1 MRVRR
6 QALIVWYKHRRN
18 VRQLMRHGHFIY
30 ASRRLRYAVIYVYK
44 DNIDKAEE
52 NLRKLPYVTK
62 VERSYKPFVATSF
75 ENARPDE
82 AKLYDYK

>member
-6 QALIVWYKHRRN
+6 QALIVWYKHRKN
-18 VRQLMRHGHFIY
+18 IRQLKRHGHFIY
-30 ASRRLRYAVIYVYK
+30 ASRRMRYAVIYVNA
-44 DNIDKAEE
+44 DEIEQIEN
-52 NLRKLPYVTK
+52 NLRNLPYVTK

-75 ENARPDE
+75 ENTKPDE

>member
-18 VRQLMRHGHFIY
+18 IRQLMRHGHFIY
-30 ASRRLRYAVIYVYK
+30 GSRRMRYAVIYVNK
-44 DNIDKAEE
+44 DEIDEKEKA
-52 NLRKLPYVTK
+52 LQKLPFVTK
-62 VERSYKPFVATSF
+62 VDRSYKPYVATNF
-75 ENARPDE
+75 ENAKPDE

>member
-6 QALIVWYKHRRN
+6 QALIVWYKHRKN

-30 ASRRLRYAVIYVYK
+30 ASRKMRYAIIYVNK
-44 DNIDKAEE
+44 DEIDQKETDIK
-52 NLRKLPYVTK
+52 KLPYVTK
-62 VERSYKPFVATSF
+62 VERSYKPFVATDF
-75 ENARPDE
+75 ENAIPDE

>member
-1 MRVRR
+1 MRVKR

-18 VRQLMRHGHFIY
+18 IRQLMRHGHLIY
-30 ASRRLRYAVIYVYK
+30 ASRRLRYAVIYVYQ
-44 DNIDKAEE
+44 DSIAETE
-52 NLRKLPYVTK
+52 KELEKLPYVTK

-75 ENARPDE
+75 ENAKPDE

>member
-6 QALIVWYKHRRN
+6 QALIIWYKHRRN
-18 VRQLMRHGHFIY
+18 VRQLIRYGHLIY

-44 DNIDKAEE
+44 DQIDETEANI
-52 NLRKLPYVTK
+52 RKLPYVTK
-62 VERSYKPFVATSF
+62 VERSYKPFVETSF
-75 ENARPDE
+75 QNARPDE